1 MKFFKKHNSAIAYL
15 LTLFTLTNVI
25 GCSQESPQAKTAPNT
40 TTPAITAS
48 PVAAIATT
56 PKRTFTPEI
65 VKSYVEGCQASG
77 GTKTYCNCF
86 IGKIKVSFSPDEFD
100 QAGET
105 FKLKGKI
112 PDAITK
118 SMKACEPAPV
128 PTAKPTTPS
137 TNQPQ
142 NQSAPLPAPANDNAE
157 QQLAQHLK
165 KIGAVMYGTYWCP
178 YCTKQ
183 KKLFGEAI
191 SEVQYVECDPRG
203 NNASPELC
211 ESFGVRSFPTW
222 QINGQSYS
230 GSRDLKDI
238 ATISG
243 YTGSRNFKY

>member
-1 MKFFKKHNSAIAYL
+1 MRFLKKHNLAIAYL
-15 LTLFTLTNVI
+15 LSLFTLSNVT
-25 GCSQESPQAKTAPNT
+25 GCSQESPQAKTASNT

-48 PVAAIATT
+48 PVAANATAQ
-56 PKRTFTPEI
+56 KRTFTPEI
-65 VKSYVEGCQASG
+65 VKAYVEGCHASG

-86 IGKIKVSFSPDEFD
+86 IGKIKVSLSPDEFD

-112 PDAITK
+112 PDAIAK

-128 PTAKPTTPS
+128 PTAKTTVSS

-142 NQSAPLPAPANDNAE
+142 NIPASIPAPANDNAE
-157 QQLAQHLK
+157 LQLAQHLK
-165 KIGAVMYGTYWCP
+165 KIGAVFYGTYWCP

-211 ESFGVRSFPTW
+211 ESFGVRSYPTW